1 MKIIKLLAF
10 IYFMLLP
17 LALESHSLEGAI
29 NSKERDPK
37 NALRDEYRNP
47 YETLTFFKIESD
59 MTVVELSPGGGW
71 YTEILANYLHDPG
84 YLIAAHF
91 DPNSERSYFKKSRTN
106 FEKKLSS
113 KPMYESVKLVNLF
126 STVLRK
132 DLEDYYLV
140 TPVEKV
146 LVKVDLAPYKIVDF
160 KINDK
165 SIILETNLNYDFELN
180 DVNTTKLIKEN
191 NTSIPIVNV
200 RNNIEGFFNRN
211 TYYKLVDWALER
223 NFIENNCLFLP
234 SNNLNHIIGKI
245 A

>member
-1 MKIIKLLAF
+1 MSITKIANDLQGQRKKFPPVNEWNPELCEGQEFFINREGDWFYNNSPIK
-10 IYFMLLP
+10 
-17 LALESHSLEGAI
+17 
-29 NSKERDPK
+29 N
-37 NALRDEYRNP
+37 N
-47 YETLTFFKIESD
+47 
-59 MTVVELSPGGGW
+59 
-71 YTEILANYLHDPG
+71 
-84 YLIAAHF
+84 
-91 DPNSERSYFKKSRTN
+91 
-106 FEKKLSS
+106 
-113 KPMYESVKLVNLF
+113 KLVNLF

-132 DLEDYYLV
+132 DSEDYYLV

-223 NFIENNCLFLP
+223 NHIENNFLFLP

>member
-1 MKIIKLLAF
+1 MSITKIANDLQGQRKKFPPVNEWNPELCEGQEFFINREGDWFYNDSPIK
-10 IYFMLLP
+10 
-17 LALESHSLEGAI
+17 
-29 NSKERDPK
+29 N
-37 NALRDEYRNP
+37 N
-47 YETLTFFKIESD
+47 
-59 MTVVELSPGGGW
+59 
-71 YTEILANYLHDPG
+71 
-84 YLIAAHF
+84 
-91 DPNSERSYFKKSRTN
+91 
-106 FEKKLSS
+106 
-113 KPMYESVKLVNLF
+113 KLVNLF

-132 DLEDYYLV
+132 DFEDYYLV

-160 KINDK
+160 KINNK

-223 NFIENNCLFLP
+223 NFIENNFLFLP

>member
-1 MKIIKLLAF
+1 MSITKIANDLQGQRKKFPPVNEWNPELCEGQEFYINREGDWFYNNSPIK
-10 IYFMLLP
+10 
-17 LALESHSLEGAI
+17 
-29 NSKERDPK
+29 N
-37 NALRDEYRNP
+37 N
-47 YETLTFFKIESD
+47 
-59 MTVVELSPGGGW
+59 
-71 YTEILANYLHDPG
+71 
-84 YLIAAHF
+84 
-91 DPNSERSYFKKSRTN
+91 
-106 FEKKLSS
+106 
-113 KPMYESVKLVNLF
+113 KLVNLF

>member
-1 MKIIKLLAF
+1 MSITKIANDLQGQRKKFPPVNEWNPELCEGQEFFINREGDWFYNNSPIK
-10 IYFMLLP
+10 
-17 LALESHSLEGAI
+17 
-29 NSKERDPK
+29 N
-37 NALRDEYRNP
+37 N
-47 YETLTFFKIESD
+47 
-59 MTVVELSPGGGW
+59 
-71 YTEILANYLHDPG
+71 
-84 YLIAAHF
+84 
-91 DPNSERSYFKKSRTN
+91 
-106 FEKKLSS
+106 
-113 KPMYESVKLVNLF
+113 KLVNLF

-146 LVKVDLAPYKIVDF
+146 LVRVDLAPYKIIDF

-165 SIILETNLNYDFELN
+165 SIILQTNLNYDFELN
-180 DVNTTKLIKEN
+180 DVNTTKLIKDN

-211 TYYKLVDWALER
+211 TYYKLVDWALDR
-223 NFIENNCLFLP
+223 NFIENNFLFLP

>member
-1 MKIIKLLAF
+1 MSITKIANDLQGQRKKFPPVNEWNPELCEGQEFFINREGDWFYNNSPIK
-10 IYFMLLP
+10 
-17 LALESHSLEGAI
+17 
-29 NSKERDPK
+29 N
-37 NALRDEYRNP
+37 N
-47 YETLTFFKIESD
+47 
-59 MTVVELSPGGGW
+59 
-71 YTEILANYLHDPG
+71 
-84 YLIAAHF
+84 
-91 DPNSERSYFKKSRTN
+91 
-106 FEKKLSS
+106 
-113 KPMYESVKLVNLF
+113 KLVNLF

-132 DLEDYYLV
+132 DFEDYYLV

-223 NFIENNCLFLP
+223 NFIENNFLFLP

>member
-1 MKIIKLLAF
+1 MSITK
-10 IYFMLLP
+10 
-17 LALESHSLEGAI
+17 
-29 NSKERDPK
+29 
-37 NALRDEYRNP
+37 
-47 YETLTFFKIESD
+47 
-59 MTVVELSPGGGW
+59 
-71 YTEILANYLHDPG
+71 LANDLQGQRKKFPPVNEWNPELCEGQEFFINREGDWFYN
-84 YLIAAHF
+84 
-91 DPNSERSYFKKSRTN
+91 NSPIKN
-106 FEKKLSS
+106 N
-113 KPMYESVKLVNLF
+113 KLVNLF

-132 DLEDYYLV
+132 DSEDYYLV

-211 TYYKLVDWALER
+211 TYYKLVDWALDR
-223 NFIENNCLFLP
+223 NFIENNFLFLP